1 MQLFTERVFTL
12 TKKKINTSNRPNLVS
27 SFKKNFYQYQT
38 EQTLS
43 HSHQACTQNSFRYE
57 NVISFSLSHF
67 FLSLSLSNIYTLLK
81 ISPISDSLDPHHYI
95 WTQWTITTP
104 IPHPQTLY
112 TLSNSLHSTPL
123 TCSQNSTPCPT
134 PSPAHYP
141 SSPPLTFYPTS
152 DPALSRA
159 RIARADS
166 GVSTMRK
173 LSSTLFLQ
181 YL

>member
-1 MQLFTERVFTL
+1 M
-12 TKKKINTSNRPNLVS
+12 SG
-27 SFKKNFYQYQT
+27 FKKNFYQYQT
-38 EQTLS
+38 EQT
-43 HSHQACTQNSFRYE
+43 
-57 NVISFSLSHF
+57 ISLTSSLYSKQFPISKCYFIFSLSF
-67 FLSLSLSNIYTLLK
+67 FSFSLSNIYTLLK
-81 ISPISDSLDPHHYI
+81 ISPNSDSLDPHHYI

-104 IPHPQTLY
+104 IPYPQTLY
-112 TLSNSLHSTPL
+112 TPSNSLHSTPFS
-123 TCSQNSTPCPT
+123 CSQNSTPCLT

-141 SSPPLTFYPTS
+141 SPPPTTFYPTS

-159 RIARADS
+159 LIARADS

>member
-1 MQLFTERVFTL
+1 MSGFR
-12 TKKKINTSNRPNLVS
+12 
-27 SFKKNFYQYQT
+27 KNFYQYQT

-43 HSHQACTQNSFRYE
+43 HSYQACTQNSFRYE

-123 TCSQNSTPCPT
+123 SCSQTLLHVWLPPLHTTPHPLLWPSTP
-134 PSPAHYP
+134 H
-141 SSPPLTFYPTS
+141 LTLPWVV
-152 DPALSRA
+152 PW
-159 RIARADS
+159 
-166 GVSTMRK
+166 
-173 LSSTLFLQ
+173 
-181 YL
+181 

>member
-1 MQLFTERVFTL
+1 M
-12 TKKKINTSNRPNLVS
+12 SG
-27 SFKKNFYQYQT
+27 FKKNFYQYQT

-81 ISPISDSLDPHHYI
+81 ISPISDSLDHPVNHHY
-95 WTQWTITTP
+95 
-104 IPHPQTLY
+104 PHPPPSDSLHPIWLPTLY
-112 TLSNSLHSTPL
+112 PLS
-123 TCSQNSTPCPT
+123 CFQNSTPCLT

-141 SSPPLTFYPTS
+141 SPPPSTFYPTS

-159 RIARADS
+159 RIARADR

>member
-1 MQLFTERVFTL
+1 MFTL
-12 TKKKINTSNRPNLVS
+12 TKIKLIPATDQIWCLALKRTFINIRQNKLSLNHIKPVLKTVSN
-27 SFKKNFYQYQT
+27 FKM
-38 EQTLS
+38 
-43 HSHQACTQNSFRYE
+43 
-57 NVISFSLSHF
+57 LSHF
-67 FLSLSLSNIYTLLK
+67 LSLLSLSLSNIYTLLK

-95 WTQWTITTP
+95 WTQWTITPP
-104 IPHPQTLY
+104 IPHPQTHY
-112 TLSNSLHSTPL
+112 TPSDSLHSTPFS
-123 TCSQNSTPCPT
+123 CSQNSTPCLT
-134 PSPAHYP
+134 PSPAHYS

-159 RIARADS
+159 LIARADS

>member
-1 MQLFTERVFTL
+1 MFTL
-12 TKKKINTSNRPNLVS
+12 TKKKINTCTSNRPNLVS
-27 SFKKNFYQYQT
+27 GFKKNFYQYQT
-38 EQTLS
+38 EQT
-43 HSHQACTQNSFRYE
+43 
-57 NVISFSLSHF
+57 ISLTSSLYSKQFSIWKCYLIFSLSHF

-123 TCSQNSTPCPT
+123 TCSQNSTPCLT

-141 SSPPLTFYPTS
+141 STPPSTLYPTS

>member
-1 MQLFTERVFTL
+1 MFTERVFTP
-12 TKKKINTSNRPNLVS
+12 TKKKLIPATDPIWCLALKRTFINIRQN
-27 SFKKNFYQYQT
+27 K
-38 EQTLS
+38 LS

>member
-1 MQLFTERVFTL
+1 M
-12 TKKKINTSNRPNLVS
+12 S

-38 EQTLS
+38 AQTLS
-43 HSHQACTQNSFRYE
+43 HSHQACTQNSFQFQ
-57 NVISFSLSHF
+57 NVISFSLSPF
-67 FLSLSLSNIYTLLK
+67 SLSLSNIYTLLK
-81 ISPISDSLDPHHYI
+81 ISPISDSLDHHHYI
-95 WTQWTITTP
+95 WTQWTITPP

-112 TLSNSLHSTPL
+112 TPSDSIHSTPFS
-123 TCSQNSTPCPT
+123 CSQNSTPCLT
-134 PSPAHYP
+134 PSPAHFP
-141 SSPPLTFYPTS
+141 SSPPSTFYPTS

-159 RIARADS
+159 LIARADS